1 MINSNK
7 KLCLYGRYTKNNRNT
22 NTTGD
27 EIIEQRRHLNS
38 TKVLLVNTKGIKLRW
53 VHRKKDAELSAN
65 KSLVEVRKTY
75 SLNILQ
81 LLKYFICF
89 QFLQATLY

>member
-38 TKVLLVNTKGIKLRW
+38 TKVLLVHTKGIKSRW
-53 VHRKKDAELSAN
+53 VHRKKDVELSGN

-75 SLNILQ
+75 RLNILQ